1 MLALVDCNNFYANC
15 ERVFRPEWRQVP
27 IAVLSNNDGCL
38 VARSDEVKDLGY
50 KLGDNYF
57 QVRKQLARDGVI
69 VRSSNYALYGDMS
82 QRVMECLEGMVPK
95 IEIYSIDEAFVDLHG
110 MHDLQV
116 YCHKI
121 VQTVK
126 QWTSIPVSVGVG
138 PTKTL
143 AKLANRLSKNA
154 GNVFIMQQPPF
165 PLEQVA
171 IEDVWGIGRR
181 LSLRL
186 RLRGIGTA
194 QDLADLDPMAARS
207 MVGITLERTVR
218 ELRGESCMSIEE
230 APPPAQHLMVSR
242 GFKGRVTTRNHLQ
255 EAVATYASRVAE
267 KARAKEVYARTLQ
280 LFIRTGPF
288 AKGPRYVNNAS
299 WTFLEPR
306 NDNLSLVKAATTC
319 LDAIWKDGYEYQK
332 AGVMLTDL
340 TTAKLKPTPL
350 FEKAS
355 GASTQELMRVI
366 DCLNQ
371 RYGRETVRVASSGIK
386 RPWMMARE
394 FLSPC
399 YTTRWEDIP
408 TVRAGGKPDLLSAEL
423 KEAILQKSGNHHK
436 PRQIELTT
444 IKHCLGRSLR

>member
-1 MLALVDCNNFYANC
+1 MFGLVDCNNFYASC
-15 ERVFRPEWRQVP
+15 ERVFRPDWRKTP
-27 IAVLSNNDGCL
+27 IAVLSNNDGCI
-38 VARSDEVKDLGY
+38 VARSDEVKALGY

-57 QVRKQLARDGVI
+57 QVKKQLARDGVI

-82 QRVMECLEGMVPK
+82 QRVMECLENLVPK

-110 MHDLQV
+110 MPDLEH
-116 YCHKI
+116 YCHKV
-121 VQTVK
+121 VQTVQK
-126 QWTSIPVSVGVG
+126 WTSIPVSVGLG

-143 AKLANRLSKNA
+143 AKLANRLSKKEPVS
-154 GNVFIMQQPPF
+154 GNVFIMQKPF
-165 PLEQVA
+165 PLDEVEV
-171 IEDVWGIGRR
+171 EDVWGIGRR

-194 QDLADLDPMAARS
+194 QNLADLDPMTARA

-218 ELRGESCMSIEE
+218 ELRGESCLSIEE

-242 GFKGRVTTRNHLQ
+242 GFKGKVTTKRHLQ
-255 EAVATYASRVAE
+255 EAVATYASRAAE
-267 KARAKEVYARTLQ
+267 KARAKEVYAKTLQ

-306 NDNLSLVKAATTC
+306 NDNLSLVSAASRC

-332 AGVMLTDL
+332 AGILLTDL
-340 TTAKLKPTPL
+340 YPAKLKPLPL

-355 GASTQELMRVI
+355 GGEPTQELMRLM
-366 DCLNQ
+366 DRMNQ
-371 RYGRETVRVASSGIK
+371 RYGRETIRIASSGIK

-408 TVRAGGKPDLLSAEL
+408 TVRA
-423 KEAILQKSGNHHK
+423 
-436 PRQIELTT
+436 
-444 IKHCLGRSLR
+444 